1 MRADEPGLLTDLYEL
16 TMAQAYYRQGMF
28 SPATFSLMIRNYPP
42 DRGYFVS
49 AGLEDVLRYLEAWSF
64 PPQSIEYLAST
75 GIFSAD
81 FLDYLGV
88 LKFSGDAWAIPEGRL
103 FFKDEPILEVTAP
116 IIEAQIVETY
126 VINQINLQSLIATK
140 AARCTWA
147 ARGRALVDFSFR
159 RTQGIDAGI
168 KAARAAYVAGFQSSS
183 NVMAGKQY
191 GIPVSGTMAH
201 SFVSS
206 HEDEADA
213 FRHYASSFPYGSTFL
228 IDTYDTIA
236 GAGKAAKVARE
247 MEASGHRLQAVR
259 LDSGDLAALSR
270 EVRRILDREGLDYV
284 QIFASGGLDEYDVE
298 GLTGGGTPI
307 DAFGIGT
314 KLGVSDD
321 APWSDMAYKV
331 VEHAGRP
338 VLKLSTGKLSLP
350 GKKQVLRLQD
360 NQGAFAGDVIGLREE
375 PQARGERLLEK
386 VMEAGQ
392 ILDTL
397 PSLDKIRG
405 RFKEDFSRL
414 DDRFKGLRNPPEYQ
428 VTLSP
433 RLQELDAVVRMQQA
447 SKSGGEPG

>member
-16 TMAQAYYRQGMF
+16 TMAQAYYQQGMF

-64 PPQSIEYLAST
+64 PPRSIEYLAST

-81 FLDYLGV
+81 FLDYLGG
-88 LKFSGDAWAIPEGRL
+88 LGFTGDVWAVPEGRV

-126 VINQINLQSLIATK
+126 VINRINFQSLIATK

-147 ARGRALVDFSFR
+147 ARGRPLVDFSFR
-159 RTQGIDAGI
+159 RTQGIDAGM
-168 KAARAAYVAGFQSSS
+168 KAARAAYIAGFRSTS
-183 NVMAGKQY
+183 NVMAGKLY
-191 GIPVSGTMAH
+191 GIPVAGTMAH

-213 FRHYASSFPYGSTFL
+213 FRHYASSFPGGSTFL

-236 GAGKAAKVARE
+236 GAEVAVKVARE
-247 MEASGHRLQAVR
+247 MEASGQRLQAVR

-270 EVRRILDREGLDYV
+270 EVRGMLDQEGLDYIR
-284 QIFASGGLDEYDVE
+284 IFASGGLDEYDVE
-298 GLTGGGTPI
+298 DLADGGAPI

-314 KLGVSDD
+314 KLGVSGD
-321 APWSDMAYKV
+321 APWSDMAYKL
-331 VEHAGRP
+331 VEYAGRP

-350 GKKQVLRLQD
+350 GRKQVLRLRD
-360 NQGAFAGDVIGLREE
+360 DGGTFAGDVIGLREE
-375 PQARGERLLEK
+375 PQNGGERLLEK
-386 VMEAGQ
+386 VMEDGK
-392 ILDTL
+392 TL
-397 PSLDKIRG
+397 GLHPSLDEIRE
-405 RFKEDFSRL
+405 RFKKDFSRL
-414 DDRFKGLRNPPEYQ
+414 DDRFKALRKPPEYA
-428 VTLSP
+428 VTLSA
-433 RLQELDAVVRMQQA
+433 RLEELDARVRRQQA
-447 SKSGGEPG
+447 SKSAGEPG